1 MDITDFASLLT
12 VARQQPDPQKLL
24 FLFLEKSISDDN
36 KANKQTS
43 FNAGTGGE
51 LSPVMTLEKSLDDLT
66 TFQDLVAES
75 REQKRDWHIVLVA
88 ALGGKNG
95 ELPDTETAFKNLDN
109 MIKTVESGGNIS
121 KYLAFQINGDL
132 ISFQ

>member
-1 MDITDFASLLT
+1 MQITDFASLLT

-24 FLFLEKSISDDN
+24 FLFLEKSISNDN
-36 KANKQTS
+36 KAEKQTS

-51 LSPVMTLEKSLDDLT
+51 LSPVMTLEKSLENLT
-66 TFQDLVAES
+66 NFADLVAES
-75 REQKRDWHIVLVA
+75 REQKREWHIVLVG

-95 ELPDTETAFKNLDN
+95 ELPDTKTAFKHLDN
-109 MIKTVESGGNIS
+109 MIKTVESGGDIT
-121 KYLAFQINGDL
+121 KYLAFQINGEL